1 MGYEIVDATY
11 ELALDLRSRL
21 RDLDLRECTGQ
32 CMSLRRMI
40 HKTFKSSLYAQAAVS
55 GGKCIAMWGVC
66 GPMLGDD
73 GIPWLLTAAEV
84 EKFPVSFIREARKA
98 VAELLDVKPHL
109 ENYVLSDYKQAV
121 KMLSMVGFSIDQPK
135 WVSPSGDVYRRFWMK
150 RD

>member
-32 CMSLRRMI
+32 GMSLRRMI

-55 GGKCIAMWGVC
+55 DGKCIAMWGVC

-84 EKFPVSFIREARKA
+84 EKRGRRLRNCWTSNPVWKIMCFRIIS
-98 VAELLDVKPHL
+98 
-109 ENYVLSDYKQAV
+109 
-121 KMLSMVGFSIDQPK
+121 
-135 WVSPSGDVYRRFWMK
+135 K
-150 RD
+150 RSRC